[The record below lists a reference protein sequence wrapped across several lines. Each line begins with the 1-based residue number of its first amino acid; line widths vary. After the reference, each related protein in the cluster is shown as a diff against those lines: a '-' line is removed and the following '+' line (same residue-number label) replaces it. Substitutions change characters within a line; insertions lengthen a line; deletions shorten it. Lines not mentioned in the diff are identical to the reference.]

1 MYSRD
6 YILRLIQQFGRTLIA
21 LRNRLL
27 GRQADQA
34 EMDAAIAEIARH
46 AGLDLDIARR
56 LDPPSLLM
64 WLSPTEEVDPSR
76 MWLMAELLY
85 LAALAALPDDGVAIW
100 NGRSRS
106 GSGCHQTGSHPMTFP
121 LWMNASTNFA
131 ACSRVRTFPASN
143 PPPDC
148 SARCR

>member
-64 WLSPTEEVDPSR
+64 WLSPSEDVDPSR

-85 LAALAALPDDGVAIW
+85 LAALADAPVRRRGDLERALAIW
-100 NGRSRS
+100 ER
-106 GSGCHQTGSHPMTFP
+106 
-121 LWMNASTNFA
+121 L
-131 ACSRVRTFPASN
+131 
-143 PPPDC
+143 PPDWKP
-148 SARCR
+148 SDDFPPVGERIDELRCLLESTDVSGL

>member
-27 GRQADQA
+27 GRQADHV
-34 EMDAAIAEIARH
+34 EVDTAIAEIARH

-56 LDPPSLLM
+56 LDPSSLLM

-76 MWLMAELLY
+76 LWLMAELLY
-85 LAALAALPDDGVAIW
+85 LAALADRPGRRRGDLQRAVAVWERLSPGWRPSEDFPTVGERISEARDLMAADETAPDV
-100 NGRSRS
+100 
-106 GSGCHQTGSHPMTFP
+106 
-121 LWMNASTNFA
+121 
-131 ACSRVRTFPASN
+131 
-143 PPPDC
+143 
-148 SARCR
+148 